1 MELCILAFGFALIV
15 GIPVGMIAG
24 ITRHKWQDNLINAI
38 ALLGFSIPVFWLAL
52 LLTLLFTHTRL
63 VARFWAFRFALR
75 SETDYRFCVD

>member
-1 MELCILAFGFALIV
+1 
-15 GIPVGMIAG
+15 MIAG

-52 LLTLLFTHTRL
+52 LLTLFCSLTLGWLPVFR
-63 VARFWAFRFALR
+63 AFRSALR